1 MRLQSKHIRKF
12 SSFKNSKTYK
22 KCLQSVETRYLDSTL
37 PEVNEKELKIR
48 ECSRIFKNDEGAFL
62 SPPQKKVILGYV
74 LFDQKPAAL
83 QTIECKT
90 QMLMC

>member
-12 SSFKNSKTYK
+12 SSFKNLKTYK

-37 PEVNEKELKIR
+37 PDVNEQELKIR

-62 SPPQKKVILGYV
+62 SPKKEVILGYV

>member
-37 PEVNEKELKIR
+37 PEVNEQELKIR

-62 SPPQKKVILGYV
+62 SPEKEVILGYV

-83 QTIECKT
+83 QTTECKT
-90 QMLMC
+90 QMPMC

>member
-22 KCLQSVETRYLDSTL
+22 KYLQSVETRYLDSTL
-37 PEVNEKELKIR
+37 PEVNEQELKIR

-62 SPPQKKVILGYV
+62 SPEKEVILGYV